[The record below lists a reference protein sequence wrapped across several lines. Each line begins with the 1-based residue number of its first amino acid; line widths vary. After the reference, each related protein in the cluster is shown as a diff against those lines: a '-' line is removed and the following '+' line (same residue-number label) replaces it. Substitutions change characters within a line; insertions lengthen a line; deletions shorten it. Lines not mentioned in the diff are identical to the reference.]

1 MRAVITVLVVWMV
14 GSFTGSAASPSSDFQ
29 AASDQ
34 ASQNTRTNAGR
45 DYDDKVRPMI
55 IKAVQD
61 AVQECLVGPHV
72 EADFGIVFFISA
84 NGQVQRVVSSSKE
97 PIVTCAVKKI
107 HFPAA
112 LPRPPRDSWAVQ
124 IRMAFDYWQSAPP
137 AKRPR

>member
-1 MRAVITVLVVWMV
+1 MKVAIIALVVWV
-14 GSFTGSAASPSSDFQ
+14 AGSFATAAASSSSDFQ

-34 ASQNTRTNAGR
+34 ASQNARTNAGH
-45 DYDDKVRPMI
+45 DYDDKVCPMI

-61 AVQECLVGPHV
+61 AIQECLVGPHV

-84 NGQVQRVVSSSKE
+84 KGQVQRVVSSSNE
-97 PIVTCAVKKI
+97 PIVSCAVKKI
-107 HFPAA
+107 HLPAA

-137 AKRPR
+137 AKRSR

>member
-1 MRAVITVLVVWMV
+1 MRTVITVLVVWMA
-14 GSFTGSAASPSSDFQ
+14 GSLTSSAVSPGADFQ

-34 ASQNTRTNAGR
+34 ASQNIRTNAGH
-45 DYDDKVRPMI
+45 DYEVKVRSII

-84 NGQVQRVVSSSKE
+84 NGQVQRIVSSSKE

-107 HFPAA
+107 HFQAA

-124 IRMAFDYWQSAPP
+124 MRMAFDYWQSEPP

>member
-1 MRAVITVLVVWMV
+1 MRAVITVLVVWLV